1 MICMLKTS
9 IVARDRLKLISKGT
23 IMETVT
29 ISDQKIQLIDIMD
42 RSQKLDL
49 APEEFMNEDVVEI
62 LEGGI

>member
-1 MICMLKTS
+1 MICMLRTS

-23 IMETVT
+23 IMETVM

-42 RSQKLDL
+42 KSQKLDL

>member
-29 ISDQKIQLIDIMD
+29 ISDHKIQLIDVMD
-42 RSQKLDL
+42 KSQKLDL
-49 APEEFMNEDVVEI
+49 APEEFMNEDIVEI

>member
-1 MICMLKTS
+1 MICILKAS

-29 ISDQKIQLIDIMD
+29 VSDHKIQLTDVID

-49 APEEFMNEDVVEI
+49 APEEFMNEDIVEI